1 MWGRFDRIYLVSG
14 DCCHHRRQGVMQ
26 ELDRVGIARHPGFTM
41 LRGQFRSAHEAHE
54 RALLDFAH
62 GKCGGTCLILE
73 DDIRFLKDMRE
84 VERIVREAP
93 PADIVDF
100 DPFMY
105 MEGPDMSEAKKI
117 PFIRWTHGICGTSC
131 YSVSKVAA
139 LCLSLS
145 YSRHRDQPPDSA
157 LFLGHQDLRTA
168 ISTRHACVQLTFLEC
183 DNARKYGVDS
193 IHKAYGLEPV
203 DYALYAVPE
212 GYGYGR
218 VIDRTGA
225 VI

>member
-1 MWGRFDRIYLVSG
+1 MWGRFDRIYLVTG

-54 RALLDFAH
+54 RALCDFANSRS
-62 GKCGGTCLILE
+62 GGMCLILE
-73 DDIRFLKDMRE
+73 DDIRFLKDLKE
-84 VERIVREAP
+84 LERIVRYAP
-93 PADIVDF
+93 PADIVNF
-100 DPFMY
+100 DPFMHLAPGA
-105 MEGPDMSEAKKI
+105 MAEAKRH
-117 PFIRWTHGICGTSC
+117 PFIHWGEGICGTSC
-131 YSVSKVAA
+131 YSVSKIAA

>member
-1 MWGRFDRIYLVSG
+1 
-14 DCCHHRRQGVMQ
+14 MQ

-41 LRGQFRSAHEAHE
+41 LRGQFSSCHDAHE
-54 RALLDFAH
+54 RALCDFAN
-62 GKCGGTCLILE
+62 GKSGGTCLILE
-73 DDIRFLKDMRE
+73 DDIRFLKDLKE
-84 VERIVREAP
+84 LERIMRSAP
-93 PADIVDF
+93 PADIVSF
-100 DPFMY
+100 DPFLHLSPETMA
-105 MEGPDMSEAKKI
+105 EAKRY
-117 PFIRWTHGICGTSC
+117 PFIHWANGIYSTSC

-145 YSRHRDQPPDSA
+145 YSRHRDLPPDAA

-183 DNARKYGVDS
+183 DNARKYGADS
-193 IHKAYGLEPV
+193 VHKAYGLEPV